1 MEKEIW
7 KDIPGYE
14 GYYQASTLGRIRSL
28 DRDVFNRGAKRHLKR
43 KIRVASPD
51 SDGYLGLLLSKGGVN
66 KSFRV
71 NRLIALTFI
80 PNPESKTEVN
90 HKDLNK
96 RNNRVEN
103 LEWCSRKENE
113 RHSRANSV
121 KNVIANKRCKPVSCK
136 ETGQA
141 FRSISAASRALN
153 IPISSIDRSLKEGI
167 KVNGFSFSVIS
178 KEEFNS
184 LISKQGS
191 LIA

>member
-1 MEKEIW
+1 MAEEIW
-7 KDIPGYE
+7 KDIPRYE
-14 GYYQASTLGRIRSL
+14 GYYQASSLGRIRSL
-28 DRDVFNRGAKRHLKR
+28 DRDVFNKGTKQHLKG

-51 SDGYLGLLLSKGGVN
+51 PDGYLGLLLSKDGVN

-80 PNPESKTEVN
+80 PNPENKPEVN

-113 RHSRANSV
+113 RHSRVNSMKNIVANR
-121 KNVIANKRCKPVSCK
+121 RCKPVSCK

-153 IPISSIDRSLKEGI
+153 ISTELIDKSLKEEI
-167 KVNGFSFSVIS
+167 KVNGFSFSAIS
-178 KEEFNS
+178 QEEFNS
-184 LISKQGS
+184 LIYK
-191 LIA
+191 